1 MKAFDDLKKTNKKQ
15 KSLRKTFVGWGVVLK
30 GWGYLKDTLKTFDD
44 LKKTNKQKTKQK
56 CINAFWEL
64 KVYIF

>member
-1 MKAFDDLKKTNKKQ
+1 M
-15 KSLRKTFVGWGVVLK
+15 VLK

-44 LKKTNKQKTKQK
+44 LKKKKQKTKQK
-56 CINAFWEL
+56 FINAFWEL